1 MQLLTFQIY
10 KFRTMKINAEIQGA
24 QWAQKNDQRITM
36 LGKILRKT
44 RLDEVPQFFNILR
57 GEMSFVGPRPER
69 EELVRQIE
77 AELPNFRFRHLAKPG
92 LSGWAQVN
100 YGYGSDINDAR
111 IKLSYDLYYLKH
123 ASIALDLLVVLR
135 TFGAMMRGA
144 R

>member
-1 MQLLTFQIY
+1 M
-10 KFRTMKINAEIQGA
+10 
-24 QWAQKNDQRITM
+24 
-36 LGKILRKT
+36 RK
-44 RLDEVPQFFNILR
+44 
-57 GEMSFVGPRPER
+57 
-69 EELVRQIE
+69 IE

-100 YGYGSDINDAR
+100 YGYGADINDAR

-123 ASIALDLLVVLR
+123 ASIALDLLIVLR

>member
-1 MQLLTFQIY
+1 MQQVGAVLPVLRARHSDRQSYMRRAVLLEGLATLSGHM
-10 KFRTMKINAEIQGA
+10 RAES
-24 QWAQKNDQRITM
+24 
-36 LGKILRKT
+36 L
-44 RLDEVPQFFNILR
+44 
-57 GEMSFVGPRPER
+57 
-69 EELVRQIE
+69 E

-100 YGYGSDINDAR
+100 YGYGANVEDAR

-123 ASIALDLLVVLR
+123 ASIDIDLLLFLR